1 MKTMTRW
8 TNVGGA
14 TLGLGLS
21 LLMVG
26 TGTAQ
31 VRVGEAVACPA
42 GMEVGDIGISGLDC
56 VGECTLSIKEDGSS
70 RSWFFSAE
78 PRVFGVESG
87 GPTDGILES
96 GDLLVA
102 IDGLL
107 ITTKEGGQRYANLEP
122 GERIRLRYRRDGRA
136 REASVRVE
144 EGCLDPPNP
153 AGMISRVPP
162 PPTPPDEVRSVGIAV
177 APRVRVAP
185 TRRPTPTT
193 GTSSSRGVSRTTVP
207 RRAPVGILETTS
219 PAGSLGIGISCT
231 NCGTRTDEETGED
244 IWFFSGPLEVTA
256 VNTGG
261 PASGAGI
268 QRGDLIKAIDGNAL
282 DTDAGGLAFT
292 RLRAGERVGL
302 TVVKRTGAEV
312 QVGLVPEERTRARR
326 PTRVSE
332 PAPAS
337 EPASPRSTGV
347 ATAPAGMPLR
357 YSGTMSGVE
366 VEVRGDPVMV
376 SEMEGAR
383 TIYINADGL
392 WIRITVPRRTLV
404 PEPESRGSGTI
415 LRR

>member
-1 MKTMTRW
+1 
-8 TNVGGA
+8 
-14 TLGLGLS
+14 
-21 LLMVG
+21 
-26 TGTAQ
+26 
-31 VRVGEAVACPA
+31 
-42 GMEVGDIGISGLDC
+42 MEEGDIGISGLDC

-122 GERIRLRYRRDGRA
+122 GERIRLRYRRDGRV

-162 PPTPPDEVRSVGIAV
+162 PPPSPDEVRSVVIAV

-185 TRRPTPTT
+185 SRRPTATT
-193 GTSSSRGVSRTTVP
+193 GTSTGRGVSRTTVP

-231 NCGTRTDEETGED
+231 NCGTRTDEETGKD
-244 IWFFSGPLEVTA
+244 IWFFSGPLEVSA

-261 PASGAGI
+261 PAAGVGI

-292 RLRAGERVGL
+292 RLSVGEQVQL

-312 QVGLVPEERTRARR
+312 QVRVVPEARR
-326 PTRVSE
+326 SVGAL
-332 PAPAS
+332 APAVVR
-337 EPASPRSTGV
+337 APR
-347 ATAPAGMPLR
+347 AETAPSARPAVPPPTGRPSTPVLPEAPEGMPLR
-357 YSGTMSGVE
+357 YSGGMDGVE
-366 VEVRGDPVMV
+366 VEVWGDPVQV
-376 SEMEGAR
+376 SELKGTR
-383 TIYINADGL
+383 TLYIQTDGM
-392 WIRITVPRRTLV
+392 WIRITVPRRTL
-404 PEPESRGSGTI
+404 PPGGGAIGLGTPH
-415 LRR
+415 RN